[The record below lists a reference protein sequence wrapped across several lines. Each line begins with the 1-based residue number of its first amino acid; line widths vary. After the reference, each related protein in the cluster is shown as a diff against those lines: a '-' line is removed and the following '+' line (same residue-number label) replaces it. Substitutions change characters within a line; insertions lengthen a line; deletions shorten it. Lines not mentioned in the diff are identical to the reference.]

1 MNNLMNKA
9 FSKRKA
15 NIMHIH
21 LQLTNRM
28 DSAIRRNMGKKWF
41 LFTPLMASVLI
52 GCVQVTAPDK
62 PIVINLNI
70 AIRQEIL
77 YKLSAASEKVIEE
90 NPEIF

>member
-1 MNNLMNKA
+1 MAQN
-9 FSKRKA
+9 SD
-15 NIMHIH
+15 
-21 LQLTNRM
+21 QLTNRT
-28 DSAIRRNMGKKWF
+28 DNAIRSNMGKMIL
-41 LFTPLMASVLI
+41 LFMPLMASVLT

-90 NPEIF
+90 NPGVY

>member
-1 MNNLMNKA
+1 MAQN
-9 FSKRKA
+9 RD
-15 NIMHIH
+15 
-21 LQLTNRM
+21 QLTNRT
-28 DSAIRRNMGKKWF
+28 DNAIRSNMGKMTF
-41 LFTPLMASVLI
+41 LFMPLMASVLT

-90 NPEIF
+90 NPGVY